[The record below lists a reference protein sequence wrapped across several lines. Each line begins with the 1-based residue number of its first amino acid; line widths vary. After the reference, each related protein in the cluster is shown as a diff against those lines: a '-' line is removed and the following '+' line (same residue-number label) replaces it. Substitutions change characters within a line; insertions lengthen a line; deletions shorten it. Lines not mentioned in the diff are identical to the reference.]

1 MEIKKIKSE
10 ITQSLFKNLFAI
22 DDVISVT
29 IVGSFVENDDL
40 SGISDIDTVVIC
52 NSLNQNIFN
61 KCLGA
66 VNKIDI
72 HKCGLIDFKLRI
84 NSTFGPL
91 KFDGPKIAVIH
102 LMVYDVIGHV
112 NHVKNSPFTCYDW
125 ERSKS
130 YKGLRLKEIFPVG
143 RLQIRDFMEVRRSTN
158 NYIKDIENNYIS
170 YREYKFNNQSYF
182 QEKKFKKLDSKH
194 IGEYAY
200 HIFKN
205 LTNNYLKLMDQ
216 KNINYSDKDLS
227 SKILNSN
234 IDNNNFHSN
243 NFLKLSK
250 LKKLRSENY
259 PKETKS
265 WTKSFLFDFLN
276 KIDQDWKRSKRIF
289 FVRHYKT
296 TLNDG
301 SFLGQG
307 RNPSVLPN
315 QTKINLK
322 NDSISSVFTSPLK
335 RAIQTSL
342 YNFPKEIIKED
353 KRLCEI
359 NYGLAEGM
367 FYDNFIS
374 TFPNVK
380 KCWDNGEDVAF
391 PEGESNDDVANRVKD
406 FMLDLTIH
414 LNKSKQN
421 SVAVISHNCVL
432 RCLLGYFLD
441 VDTDKWYLLNIP
453 HAKPIEFLYNDG
465 KYFCNV
471 NRKDLDIIFFKF
483 SKVKI

>member
-1 MEIKKIKSE
+1 MEIKNIKSE
-10 ITQSLFKNLFAI
+10 ITQSLFKNLFSI
-22 DDVISVT
+22 DEVVSVT
-29 IVGSFVENDDL
+29 IVGSFVENNDL

-61 KCLGA
+61 KCLDA

-72 HKCGLIDFKLRI
+72 QKCGLIDFTLKI

-112 NHVKNSPFTCYDW
+112 NHVKSSPFTCYDW
-125 ERSKS
+125 ERSRT

-158 NYIKDIENNYIS
+158 NYIKDIENNSIS
-170 YREYKFNNQSYF
+170 YREYKFNNESYL
-182 QEKKFKKLDSKH
+182 QEKKFKKLDNKH
-194 IGEYAY
+194 IGEYAF

-205 LTNNYLKLMDQ
+205 LTINYIKLINQ
-216 KNINYSDKDLS
+216 KNISLFDEELS
-227 SKILNSN
+227 SRIYNSSIN
-234 IDNNNFHSN
+234 NNNFHSK

-250 LKKLRSENY
+250 LKKLRSESY

-265 WTKSFLFDFLN
+265 WIRSFLFDFLN
-276 KIDQDWKRSKRIF
+276 MIDNDWMNSKKIY

-296 TLNDG
+296 SLNDG

-307 RNPSVLPN
+307 RDPSIVAN
-315 QTKINLK
+315 QTKLNIK
-322 NDSISSVFTSPLK
+322 NDNVSIVFTSPLK
-335 RAIQTSL
+335 RAVQTSH
-342 YNFPKEIIKED
+342 YNFPRHIIKED
-353 KRLCEI
+353 QRLCEI

-367 FYDNFIS
+367 FYNDFIS
-374 TFPNVK
+374 TFPNIK
-380 KCWDNGEDVAF
+380 KGWDNGLDMAF
-391 PEGESNDDVANRVKD
+391 PKGESNNDVLNRLKIFLAD
-406 FMLDLTIH
+406 LNIYLD
-414 LNKSKQN
+414 KSKQ
-421 SVAVISHNCVL
+421 SPVAVISHNCVL

-441 VDTDKWYLLNIP
+441 VDADKWHLLNIP

-471 NRKDLDIIFFKF
+471 KREDLYKILAKF
-483 SKVKI
+483 SESKI